1 MTTEVAH
8 RPNAELALVPVGRA
22 LSNLEEVVT
31 LAKGLA
37 VSGLVPD
44 ALRGKPND
52 VAVILLYGAELGL
65 TPMQAIQGIYV
76 VKGRPMLSAQT
87 WGTKIRQNGHRL
99 VILSSTRTEATVCI
113 TRGDD
118 KTQHVESFTIED
130 AVAAGLCEIVNGKVV
145 SRSQFKNEVKP
156 WEAYTKTMLR
166 NRAITHCARY
176 ACPEAA
182 FGNAGIWGEEHGEL
196 EDETDLRPFIADDE
210 PVDGEIVDAHDAAQE
225 LAELADELAV
235 NQTNPG
241 WTDAEEVPSPL
252 ADERPVDP
260 WGTTTG
266 EPERKTCE
274 VCGMRL
280 VPERAGHDE
289 AAARRGFADHEPVW
303 LDN

>member
-1 MTTEVAH
+1 MATEIAH

-31 LAKGLA
+31 LSKGLA

-44 ALRGKPND
+44 TLRGKPND

-87 WGTKIRQNGHRL
+87 WGTKIRQAGHKL
-99 VILSSTRTEATVCI
+99 VILNSTRTEATVCI

-118 KTQHVESFTIED
+118 RTQHVETFTIED
-130 AVAAGLCEIVNGKVV
+130 AVAAGLCKLIDGKVI
-145 SRSQFKNEVKP
+145 SRGSKGDALP
-156 WEAYTKTMLR
+156 WEAYTRTMLR
-166 NRAITHCARY
+166 NRAITHCARF

-196 EDETDLRPFIADDE
+196 EDETDLRPFIADDT
-210 PVDGEIVDAHDAAQE
+210 PVDGEVVDGDTTAQE
-225 LAELADELAV
+225 LAALADELGV
-235 NQTNPG
+235 NPNFAKQPEPE
-241 WTDAEEVPSPL
+241 DAEVLP
-252 ADERPVDP
+252 DP
-260 WGTTTG
+260 WGIGNAETPARTCEICGITAVPGTG
-266 EPERKTCE
+266 EHGDLLR
-274 VCGMRL
+274 GR
-280 VPERAGHDE
+280 GGDE
-289 AAARRGFADHEPVW
+289 HEPVW